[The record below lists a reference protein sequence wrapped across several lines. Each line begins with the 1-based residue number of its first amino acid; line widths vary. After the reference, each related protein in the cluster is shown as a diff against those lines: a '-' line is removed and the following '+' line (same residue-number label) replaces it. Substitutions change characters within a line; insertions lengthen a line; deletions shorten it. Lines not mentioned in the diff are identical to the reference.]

1 MNCPITQQL
10 SIQAHTDIKED
21 TENLLNEVAVF
32 DLFQHGRGEFSNGEI
47 ELCDVV
53 DKAFKDEYQ
62 LASELFMRTAMNDLH
77 AKTES
82 TLLLRG
88 IAEQM
93 NEEMANSH

>member
-1 MNCPITQQL
+1 MLCHVSEQISTQ
-10 SIQAHTDIKED
+10 AYVGMKE
-21 TENLLNEVAVF
+21 ENEEIINENAIF
-32 DLFQHGRGEFSNGEI
+32 DLFQHGRGQFSNGEI

-62 LASELFMRTAMNDLH
+62 LASELFMRIAMNDLH

-93 NEEMANSH
+93 NEEMANRH